1 MKAWMTK
8 ALALLMASLE
18 PPKHD
23 PANPKNKSK
32 KFAEYVPFWA

>member
-8 ALALLMASLE
+8 ALALLMASLG
-18 PPKHD
+18 PPKHG
-23 PANPKNKSK
+23 PAYPKIKSK